1 MKKLIVGWVV
11 FLSATLFSVAQE
23 QQSLKVTLEQAVDF
37 ALEHNIQ
44 MKNAAQDRHD
54 AQAQKWATIATGL
67 PQISGSLNYQ
77 NQLEQPVAQIPAQ
90 FFGGEPGTFEEVVFG
105 QPQTFN
111 AGVSWNQLLFD
122 GSYIVGVQA
131 TKTFLEYS
139 ENLYNKTSLEV
150 RAAVVEA
157 YANALMAEKSAD
169 LLSKNVAQVERNLFE
184 AQALVENGLGEQET
198 VDQLQ
203 ITYGTLKSNEK
214 NAYRLARI
222 SRYMLNALLGREIN
236 APIELLD
243 SLEALVG
250 VEMVS
255 AMPEAFEFDQNIDY
269 LMVDNLTKKTALELK
284 LAKSK
289 ALPTLSASLNLGTNS
304 FGQRF
309 DFFETGKEYFNTAIL
324 GVNLQVP
331 IFSSLLRSA
340 NTQRAKIADIKAQ
353 NTKRDTERMLS
364 VQFEQ
369 LSSAF
374 ALSKEQFL
382 TAKDNLDLAQRIADK
397 NEVKF
402 KEGVA
407 SSFDLRQAQ
416 LQLYQTQQEYLS
428 SMVRVINT
436 HTELAN
442 FLNDTL

>member
-1 MKKLIVGWVV
+1 MKYI
-11 FLSATLFSVAQE
+11 FLFASLVALGLNSLQAQE
-23 QQSLKVTLEQAVDF
+23 STLKLTLEQAIDY
-37 ALEHNIQ
+37 ALTHNMQ
-44 MKNAAQDRHD
+44 MKNAAQDIRD

-67 PQISGSLNYQ
+67 PQISGSANYQ

-90 FFGGEPGTFEEVVFG
+90 FFGGQPGTFEEVVFG
-105 QPQTFN
+105 QPQTLN
-111 AGVSWNQLLFD
+111 AGLSYNQLIFD

-131 TKTFLEYS
+131 IRTFVAYS
-139 ENLYNKTSLEV
+139 ENAYDKTSLEV

-157 YANALMAEKSAD
+157 YANALMAEKSAE
-169 LLSKNVAQVERNLFE
+169 LLSKNVAQIERNLFE
-184 AQALVENGLGEQET
+184 SKALFENGLGEQET

-203 ITYGTLKSNEK
+203 ITYATLKSNEK
-214 NAYRLARI
+214 NAYRIARI
-222 SRYMLNALLGREIN
+222 SLYMLNALLGRKIDESLDLI
-236 APIELLD
+236 D
-243 SLEALVG
+243 SLEALVV

-255 AMPEAFEFDQNIDY
+255 PLPETFEFGQNVDY
-269 LMVDNLTKKTALELK
+269 KMVENLTEQRALELK
-284 LAKSK
+284 LAKSR
-289 ALPTLSASLNLGTNS
+289 ALPTLSASLNLGANA
-304 FGQRF
+304 FGERF

-353 NTKRDTERMLS
+353 NTKKDTERMLS
-364 VQFEQ
+364 VQFEN

-382 TAKDNLDLAQRIADK
+382 SAKDNLDLAQRIADK
-397 NEVKF
+397 NELKF
-402 KEGVA
+402 KEGIA

-416 LQLYQTQQEYLS
+416 LQLYQSQQEYLS

-436 HTELAN
+436 HTQLAN
-442 FLNDTL
+442 FLNESL

>member
-1 MKKLIVGWVV
+1 MKYL
-11 FLSATLFSVAQE
+11 FLFATLVVLGLSPAYAQE
-23 QQSLKVTLEQAVDF
+23 TTLKLTLEQAVDF
-37 ALEHNIQ
+37 ALTHNSQ
-44 MKNAAQDRHD
+44 MKNAAQDIRD

-67 PQISGSLNYQ
+67 PQISGSANYQ

-105 QPQTFN
+105 QPQTLS
-111 AGVSWNQLLFD
+111 AGLSWNQLIFD

-131 TKTFLEYS
+131 IKTFVAYS
-139 ENLYNKTSLEV
+139 ENAYNKTSLEV

-169 LLSKNVAQVERNLFE
+169 LLSKNVAQIERNLFE
-184 AQALVENGLGEQET
+184 AKALFTNGLGEQET

-203 ITYGTLKSNEK
+203 ITYTTLKNNEK
-214 NAYRLARI
+214 NAYRMARI
-222 SRYMLNALLGREIN
+222 SLYMLNALLGREIN
-236 APIELLD
+236 APIDLID

-250 VEMVS
+250 IEMVS
-255 AMPEAFEFDQNIDY
+255 PLAETFEFEQNVDY
-269 LMVDNLTKKTALELK
+269 KMVQNLTQQTALELK
-284 LAKSK
+284 LAKSR
-289 ALPTLSASLNLGTNS
+289 ALPTLSASLNLGANA
-304 FGQRF
+304 FGERF

-353 NTKRDTERMLS
+353 NTKKDTERMLS
-364 VQFEQ
+364 VQFEN

-374 ALSKEQFL
+374 ALSKDQFL
-382 TAKDNLDLAQRIADK
+382 SSKDNLDLAQRIADK
-397 NEVKF
+397 NELKF
-402 KEGVA
+402 KEGIA

-416 LQLYQTQQEYLS
+416 LQLYQSQQEYLS
-428 SMVRVINT
+428 SMVRVINA
-436 HTELAN
+436 HTQLAN
-442 FLNDTL
+442 FLNESL

>member
-1 MKKLIVGWVV
+1 MRYRLIASIV
-11 FLSATLFSVAQE
+11 FFMGTQLMLAQKDETLN
-23 QQSLKVTLEQAVDF
+23 LTLEQAVEF
-37 ALEHNIQ
+37 ALDHNIQ
-44 MKNAAQDRHD
+44 MKNAAQDRRD

-67 PQISGSLNYQ
+67 PQISGSVNYQ

-90 FFGGEPGTFEEVVFG
+90 FFGGEPGTFEEVIFG

-157 YANALMAEKSAD
+157 YANALMAEKSAA
-169 LLSKNVAQVERNLFE
+169 LLSKNVAQVERNLYE
-184 AQALVENGLGEQET
+184 AQALFDNGLGEEET

-203 ITYGTLKSNEK
+203 ITYATLKSNEK
-214 NAYRLARI
+214 NAYHMARI
-222 SRYMLNALLGREIN
+222 SYYMLNALLGREIN
-236 APIELLD
+236 APIKLLD

-255 AMPEAFEFDQNIDY
+255 ELPASFEFDQNIDY
-269 LMVDNLTKKTALELK
+269 LMVENLTKKTALELK

-289 ALPTLSASLNLGTNS
+289 ALPTLSASLNLGTNA
-304 FGQRF
+304 FGQSF
-309 DFFETGKEYFNTAIL
+309 DFFESGKEYFNTAIL

-331 IFSSLLRSA
+331 LFSSLLRSA

-353 NTKRDTERMLS
+353 NTKIDTERMLS
-364 VQFEQ
+364 VQFEN

-397 NEVKF
+397 NELKF

-442 FLNDTL
+442 FLNESL

>member
-1 MKKLIVGWVV
+1 MKYI
-11 FLSATLFSVAQE
+11 FLFASLVALAFNSLQAQE
-23 QQSLKVTLEQAVDF
+23 STLKLTLEQAVDY
-37 ALEHNIQ
+37 ALSHNIQ
-44 MKNAAQDRHD
+44 MKNAAQDIRD

-67 PQISGSLNYQ
+67 PQISGSANFQ

-90 FFGGEPGTFEEVVFG
+90 FFGGQPGTFEEVVFG
-105 QPQTFN
+105 QPQILN
-111 AGVSWNQLLFD
+111 AGLSYNQLIFD
-122 GSYIVGVQA
+122 GSYVVGVQA
-131 TKTFLEYS
+131 IKTFIAYS
-139 ENLYNKTSLEV
+139 ENAYNKTSLEV
-150 RAAVVEA
+150 RASVVEA
-157 YANALMAEKSAD
+157 YANALMAEKSAE

-184 AQALVENGLGEQET
+184 SKALFENGLGEQET

-203 ITYGTLKSNEK
+203 ITYTTLKSNEK
-214 NAYRLARI
+214 NAYRIARI
-222 SRYMLNALLGREIN
+222 SLYMLNVLLGREIN
-236 APIELLD
+236 EAIDLID

-255 AMPEAFEFDQNIDY
+255 PLTETFEFEQNVDY
-269 LMVDNLTKKTALELK
+269 KMVENLTEQTALELK
-284 LAKSK
+284 LAKSR
-289 ALPTLSASLNLGTNS
+289 ALPTLSASLNLGANA
-304 FGQRF
+304 FGERF

-353 NTKRDTERMLS
+353 NTKKDTERMLS
-364 VQFEQ
+364 VQFEN

-382 TAKDNLDLAQRIADK
+382 SAKDNLDLAQRIADK
-397 NEVKF
+397 NELKF
-402 KEGVA
+402 KEGIA

-416 LQLYQTQQEYLS
+416 LQLYQSQQEYLS

-436 HTELAN
+436 HTQLAN
-442 FLNDTL
+442 FLNESL

>member
-1 MKKLIVGWVV
+1 MKYI
-11 FLSATLFSVAQE
+11 FLFASLVALAFNSLQAQE
-23 QQSLKVTLEQAVDF
+23 STLKLTLEQAVDY
-37 ALEHNIQ
+37 ALSHNIK
-44 MKNAAQDRHD
+44 MKNAAQDIRD

-67 PQISGSLNYQ
+67 PQISGSANFQ

-90 FFGGEPGTFEEVVFG
+90 FFGGQPGTFEEVVFG
-105 QPQTFN
+105 QPQILN
-111 AGVSWNQLLFD
+111 AGLSYNQLIFD
-122 GSYIVGVQA
+122 GSYVVGVQA
-131 TKTFLEYS
+131 IKTFIAYS
-139 ENLYNKTSLEV
+139 ENAYNKTSLEV
-150 RAAVVEA
+150 RASVVEA
-157 YANALMAEKSAD
+157 YANALMAEKSAE

-184 AQALVENGLGEQET
+184 SKALFENGLGEQET

-203 ITYGTLKSNEK
+203 ITYTTLKSNEK
-214 NAYRLARI
+214 NAYRIARI
-222 SRYMLNALLGREIN
+222 SLYMLNVLLGREIN
-236 APIELLD
+236 EAIDLID

-255 AMPEAFEFDQNIDY
+255 PLTETFEFEQNVDY
-269 LMVDNLTKKTALELK
+269 KMVENLTEQTALELK
-284 LAKSK
+284 LAKSR
-289 ALPTLSASLNLGTNS
+289 ALPTLSASLNLGANA
-304 FGQRF
+304 FGERF

-353 NTKRDTERMLS
+353 NTKKDTERMLS
-364 VQFEQ
+364 VQFEN

-382 TAKDNLDLAQRIADK
+382 SAKDNLDLAQRIADK
-397 NEVKF
+397 NELKF
-402 KEGVA
+402 KEGIA

-416 LQLYQTQQEYLS
+416 LQLYQSQQEYLS

-436 HTELAN
+436 HTQLAN
-442 FLNDTL
+442 FLNESL